1 MVGLIG
7 GMSWQTTSLFYEA
20 INKHVGPKLGGILS
34 ANLLIRSV
42 DYADI
47 GKMVTTRDFD
57 GMIRMLSKCGQ
68 ELKNG
73 GAQSLAVC
81 ANVAHKAADTPKKG
95 FREQADRLIFDELSK
110 QPVSQEVK
118 TTFEDAYASL
128 LRDHQ
133 VDCVVLA
140 CTELRLVFNADKLNV
155 PAFET
160 TTLHAKGIAEWALQ
174 KE

>member
-1 MVGLIG
+1 
-7 GMSWQTTSLFYEA
+7 
-20 INKHVGPKLGGILS
+20 
-34 ANLLIRSV
+34 
-42 DYADI
+42 
-47 GKMVTTRDFD
+47 
-57 GMIRMLSKCGQ
+57 MIRMLSKCGP

-133 VDCVVLA
+133 
-140 CTELRLVFNADKLNV
+140 
-155 PAFET
+155 
-160 TTLHAKGIAEWALQ
+160 
-174 KE
+174 